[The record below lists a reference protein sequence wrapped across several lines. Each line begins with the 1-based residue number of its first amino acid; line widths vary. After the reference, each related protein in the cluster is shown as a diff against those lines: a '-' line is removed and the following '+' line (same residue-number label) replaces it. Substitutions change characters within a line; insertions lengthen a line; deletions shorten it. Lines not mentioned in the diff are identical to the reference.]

1 MSLHTKLI
9 STCDQGIL
17 LCAIFLLEY
26 MIKLTRLDGRQF
38 IINAELI
45 EMFEST
51 PETVVTLTID
61 KKRMVVQESVD
72 EVWQKVI
79 EYKRIVFS
87 DWPVRKNVRVPDADN
102 SFDWIEADG
111 LIPVD
116 DVNADVLNQHP
127 HLQD

>member
-1 MSLHTKLI
+1 
-9 STCDQGIL
+9 
-17 LCAIFLLEY
+17 
-26 MIKLTRLDGRQF
+26 MIKLTRLDGREY

-45 EMFEST
+45 EMFEAT

-61 KKRMVVQESVD
+61 RKRMVVRESVD

-87 DWPVRKNVRVPDADN
+87 DWPIKKYVRVPDSDN
-102 SFDWIEADG
+102 SFDWVEADG

-116 DVNADVLNQHP
+116 EVNADAMNEHP

>member
-1 MSLHTKLI
+1 
-9 STCDQGIL
+9 
-17 LCAIFLLEY
+17 
-26 MIKLTRLDGRQF
+26 MIKLTRLDGREY

-45 EMFEST
+45 EMFEAT

-61 KKRMVVQESVD
+61 KKRMVVRESVD

-87 DWPVRKNVRVPDADN
+87 DWPIKKYVRVPDSDN
-102 SFDWIEADG
+102 SFDWVEADG

-116 DVNADVLNQHP
+116 EVNADAMNAHP

>member
-1 MSLHTKLI
+1 
-9 STCDQGIL
+9 
-17 LCAIFLLEY
+17 
-26 MIKLTRLDGRQF
+26 MIKLTRLDGREY

-45 EMFEST
+45 EMFEAT

-61 KKRMVVQESVD
+61 RKRMVVRESVD

-87 DWPVRKNVRVPDADN
+87 DWPIKKYVRVPDSDN
-102 SFDWIEADG
+102 AFDWVEADG

-116 DVNADVLNQHP
+116 EVNADAMNEHP
-127 HLQD
+127 HLLD